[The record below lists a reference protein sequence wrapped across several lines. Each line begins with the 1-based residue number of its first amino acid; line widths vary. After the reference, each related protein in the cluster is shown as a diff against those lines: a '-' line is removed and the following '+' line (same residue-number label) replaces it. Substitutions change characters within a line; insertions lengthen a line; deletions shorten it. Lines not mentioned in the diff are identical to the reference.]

1 MVGQRIRYYRKTKGL
16 TQEELAQGICSV
28 SYLSKIEKGDAKSSE
43 EVINLLCERLGISPE
58 EVDNNEILEM
68 LNEWNMMM
76 VHRKFKE
83 ADSFFPVLKEKMKLV
98 FEPELLVKFELF
110 KARYLLINDKISEAE
125 EILAKV
131 NNYHVELSKVNQF
144 YYYSFNAF
152 YYIFIK
158 DYKSALRDIK
168 KAEELYSFIDLTVT
182 EIGYLFYLIAVT
194 YSNLYRIS
202 TVNQYAYKA
211 IEIFDKEYNYSR
223 SADCQILLGISSRR
237 VRNYEQAIYH
247 FNQALKYSK
256 PFKDD
261 YTTGVIYHN
270 IGFVFSC
277 QKEHKKAIEYL
288 LKGLDYK
295 GSDSENVINTYYLL
309 SKEYYNINDYKN
321 SKKYLDQGIGLI
333 KQKDEYYFHFKMLD
347 NLLTEKDIKDIEE
360 FLSKD
365 VIPYFEKQ
373 NIWEYLSS
381 YSERLADIYFDQSLY
396 KRASIYYRKA
406 NNARKKIF

>member
-76 VHRKFKE
+76 VHRKFKD
-83 ADSFFPVLKEKMKLV
+83 ADSFFPVLNGKMKLV

-110 KARYLLINDKISEAE
+110 KARYLLINDKIPEAE

-131 NNYHVELSKVNQF
+131 NTYHLELSKVNQF

-168 KAEELYSFIDLTVT
+168 KAEDLYSFIDLTVT

-270 IGFVFSC
+270 LGFVFSC

-309 SKEYYNINDYKN
+309 SKEYYNIKDYKN

-347 NLLTEKDIKDIEE
+347 YILTDKDIKDIEE

-406 NNARKKIF
+406 NNSRKKIF